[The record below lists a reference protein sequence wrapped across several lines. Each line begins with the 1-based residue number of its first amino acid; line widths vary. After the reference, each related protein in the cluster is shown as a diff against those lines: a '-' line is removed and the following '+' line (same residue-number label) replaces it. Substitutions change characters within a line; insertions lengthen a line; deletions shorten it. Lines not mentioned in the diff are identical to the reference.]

1 MFINLPSA
9 SRYFIQCVLLC
20 SFFWQAFALAED
32 VSSPSI
38 AQQAIEGKDWQYQVK
53 INDSFAII
61 QRQYLNQYS
70 DIDKLA
76 TYNNHPI
83 SKVLKPNQLLRI
95 PVHLLKK

>member
-38 AQQAIEGKDWQYQVK
+38 AQQAIEGKDW
-53 INDSFAII
+53 
-61 QRQYLNQYS
+61 
-70 DIDKLA
+70 
-76 TYNNHPI
+76 
-83 SKVLKPNQLLRI
+83 
-95 PVHLLKK
+95 